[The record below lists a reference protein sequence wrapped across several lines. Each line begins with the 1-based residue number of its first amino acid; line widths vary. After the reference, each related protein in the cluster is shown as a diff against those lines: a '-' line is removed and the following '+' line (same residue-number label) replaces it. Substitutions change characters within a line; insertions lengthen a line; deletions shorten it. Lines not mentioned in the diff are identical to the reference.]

1 MKFTETDTKL
11 IQLIKRRNLSFQR
24 EKEYNIVFKEIYQLF
39 DKTPTQLIKEA
50 RAEQQPFIDDKGN
63 PRILELDERKV
74 NNYQFY
80 FVISI
85 IYFCFFKCYVDLY
98 QIDSKNLSM
107 ILTVSSSCFSLE
119 MVALLSPS

>member
-85 IYFCFFKCYVDLY
+85 IYFCFLNVMWICIK
-98 QIDSKNLSM
+98 
-107 ILTVSSSCFSLE
+107 
-119 MVALLSPS
+119 